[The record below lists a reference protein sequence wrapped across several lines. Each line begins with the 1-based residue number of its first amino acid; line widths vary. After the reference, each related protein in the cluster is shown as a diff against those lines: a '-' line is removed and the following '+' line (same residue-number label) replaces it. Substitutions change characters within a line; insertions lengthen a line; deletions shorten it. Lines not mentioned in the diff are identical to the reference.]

1 MSNVQPPITLCFW
14 YIYINQ
20 VYVNNF
26 SAIRSK
32 RVDRSRKERVENHS
46 IEADNSLAACYIVSL
61 QYIRKLEKVDEWLE
75 SVDILP
81 HSNRRATVGCVVWTV
96 VVVTSVE
103 AGGGGGRCGGG
114 QPGASQLSV
123 PRMVQRSPSPL
134 ACSRQQPSSPARG
147 WCWATVLLL
156 AAAPATLASK
166 LEFKHHNNTELAA
179 ILQQVT

>member
-32 RVDRSRKERVENHS
+32 RVDRSRKERVDNHS

-75 SVDILP
+75 SVHILP

-103 AGGGGGRCGGG
+103 AGGGGEVE
-114 QPGASQLSV
+114 ASQGPRGSV
-123 PRMVQRSPSPL
+123 F
-134 ACSRQQPSSPARG
+134 RG
-147 WCWATVLLL
+147 WCSAHHRHQPH
-156 AAAPATLASK
+156 AAATSHRHQLGGGAGRRCCSWRPPPQPSPPSWSSSTTTTRSWR
-166 LEFKHHNNTELAA
+166 
-179 ILQQVT
+179 QSCSR

>member
-32 RVDRSRKERVENHS
+32 RVDRSKKERVDNRS

-61 QYIRKLEKVDEWLE
+61 QYIRKSEKVDEWLE

-81 HSNRRATVGCVVWTV
+81 HSNRRATVGCVVW
-96 VVVTSVE
+96 
-103 AGGGGGRCGGG
+103 
-114 QPGASQLSV
+114 
-123 PRMVQRSPSPL
+123 
-134 ACSRQQPSSPARG
+134 
-147 WCWATVLLL
+147 
-156 AAAPATLASK
+156 
-166 LEFKHHNNTELAA
+166 
-179 ILQQVT
+179 